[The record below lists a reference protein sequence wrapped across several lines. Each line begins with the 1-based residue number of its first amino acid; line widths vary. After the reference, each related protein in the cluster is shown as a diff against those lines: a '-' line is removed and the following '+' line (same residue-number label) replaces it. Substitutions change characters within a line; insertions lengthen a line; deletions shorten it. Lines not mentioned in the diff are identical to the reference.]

1 MPPRNQQSTPKSDK
15 LAENLR
21 RLLATSEDDVLTCEE
36 CEDILYEYVY
46 AIRYPE
52 EQVTP
57 DPDVERHLNMC
68 PACYEDYLWLME
80 AAEDIEFPT
89 AEDVSAAPPLDLSFL
104 EDVSPDRVIADIQH
118 QLNGYVLDTRQTY
131 EQQGDVVRVLVEPT
145 EASEDSVDVAISIQP
160 LSGSIKQFPPV
171 QVFVDSIDSPTTHYG
186 RLHADGHM
194 LFRDLMPGTYRVTIA
209 PAAEQWW
216 QRAATTF
223 RDRLQTL
230 IRLPPVQLQPV
241 PSMSTE
247 EHIHEKDYWNEDG
260 TLIVTLW
267 KRSTGQRELDFTATR
282 REWDGHVVV
291 FGWSSQ
297 PGENLDVGNS
307 RVLGA
312 VLTWDDIAETCGSAV
327 NLGMTEEQIHFEL
340 PKTPQAPEQ
349 LNIAEINIAESISR
363 AGTRGSREAW
373 AQLLDSDSGISSDI
387 RNAIAA
393 ALEKDND
400 ES

>member
-1 MPPRNQQSTPKSDK
+1 
-15 LAENLR
+15 
-21 RLLATSEDDVLTCEE
+21 
-36 CEDILYEYVY
+36 
-46 AIRYPE
+46 
-52 EQVTP
+52 
-57 DPDVERHLNMC
+57 
-68 PACYEDYLWLME
+68 
-80 AAEDIEFPT
+80 
-89 AEDVSAAPPLDLSFL
+89 
-104 EDVSPDRVIADIQH
+104 
-118 QLNGYVLDTRQTY
+118 
-131 EQQGDVVRVLVEPT
+131 
-145 EASEDSVDVAISIQP
+145 
-160 LSGSIKQFPPV
+160 
-171 QVFVDSIDSPTTHYG
+171 
-186 RLHADGHM
+186 
-194 LFRDLMPGTYRVTIA
+194 
-209 PAAEQWW
+209 
-216 QRAATTF
+216 
-223 RDRLQTL
+223 
-230 IRLPPVQLQPV
+230 
-241 PSMSTE
+241 MSTE